1 MKVAVTGAAGQLG
14 AATVAAWTNRGHSVT
29 GLTRADLDIARADD
43 VRRVISALKPDV
55 IINCAA
61 DNRVD
66 AAQSDPLP
74 PLAAN
79 SWAPGSLARAA
90 AEAGA
95 TFVHYSTDFVFDG
108 EADRPYTE
116 DDAPNPRSVYG
127 MTKLLGE
134 MLAADAPRHYV
145 LRVESLF
152 GGHTA
157 RSSIDRMWSMMAS
170 GKPAMAFSDR
180 IVSPSFV
187 EDVSKA
193 TEVLVERNAPAGLYH
208 CVNTGH
214 TTWFDVVDYMRRL
227 GGFPQ
232 ELLTPSRASE
242 TNFPAPR
249 PMFAALSN
257 RKLRDAGFEMPSWQ
271 DAITRYVSVL
281 QRG

>member
-1 MKVAVTGAAGQLG
+1 VKVVVTGAAGQLG
-14 AATVAAWTNRGHSVT
+14 AATVIAWTVAGHEVT
-29 GLTRADLDIARADD
+29 GLTRADLDIARPDD
-43 VRRVISALKPDV
+43 VRRVMGDLRPDL

-66 AAQSDPLP
+66 AAQTDPLP

-79 SWAPGSLARAA
+79 SWAVRSLARAA
-90 AEAGA
+90 SDLAAV
-95 TFVHYSTDFVFDG
+95 FVHYSTDFVFDG
-108 EADRPYTE
+108 ESNRPYTE
-116 DDAPNPRSVYG
+116 DDGPNPRGVYG

-157 RSSIDRMWSMMAS
+157 RSSIDRMWSMMAA
-170 GKPAMAFSDR
+170 GKAAVAFSDR
-180 IVSPSFV
+180 VVSPSYV
-187 EDVSKA
+187 EDVTVA
-193 TEVLVERNAPAGLYH
+193 TQALVEADAAPGLYH

-214 TTWFDVVDYMRRL
+214 TTWFDVIDHMRNL

-232 ELLTPSRASE
+232 SLLTASLAAE

-257 RKLRDAGFEMPSWQ
+257 NKLREAGCDMPTWQ
-271 DAITRYVSVL
+271 DAIGRYVHVL
-281 QRG
+281 KRG